1 MLKIVYFA
9 SLRERL
15 GKEQES
21 LTLPEGR
28 SVAAVVDALV
38 QVHGE
43 QWQAVLKDSQVLTAV
58 NQEMCDMDQ
67 VVVDNDEVAFFPPVT
82 GG

>member
-21 LTLPEGR
+21 LVLPEGG
-28 SVAAVVDALV
+28 SVASVVDALV

>member
-21 LTLPEGR
+21 LELPEGG